1 MRDLPTSQLKHLAD
15 RIHAGLRRINT
26 KKAEGADTDFCLA
39 EAFDF
44 CAAAVRDCG
53 YELND
58 EVVRKDIPVLIAH
71 WAKAWCWLSAVPA
84 AQWTEFLVKSMTSRA
99 APWRAESVVSQESQ
113 SSPLV
118 QQNGIVPR
126 RFTWVEVWR
135 EMPEALHYE
144 RMHCLA
150 ENFFVE
156 TGAGWR
162 RILSRKLARVP
173 KV

>member
-39 EAFDF
+39 EAFDV

-71 WAKAWCWLSAVPA
+71 WAKAWCWFPPVRA
-84 AQWTEFLVKSMTSRA
+84 AKGRNFQVKTMPSRA
-99 APWRAESVVSQESQ
+99 APWRAESVVS
-113 SSPLV
+113 
-118 QQNGIVPR
+118 
-126 RFTWVEVWR
+126 
-135 EMPEALHYE
+135 
-144 RMHCLA
+144 
-150 ENFFVE
+150 
-156 TGAGWR
+156 
-162 RILSRKLARVP
+162 
-173 KV
+173 